1 MRRMTDRRVLT
12 SERHNESG
20 GGRWLII
27 RSKIE
32 KNSAEKQNKTLRN
45 TTLRG
50 HATAGTNEAASD
62 YATEAHC

>member
-32 KNSAEKQNKTLRN
+32 KNSAEKQNKNLRN

-50 HATAGTNEAASD
+50 HATASTNEAASD